1 MHDDRFVFAPRTV
14 SVLHYDDVAGMRAL
28 VRYALGDDARI
39 RLLASASTAD
49 ELLEQVA
56 ALSPDVVILDLAL
69 PDRDGLEL
77 MPELRSTAPTT
88 AIVVF
93 SAFLSTRMGQVA
105 EDLGAAAY
113 VEKGANLQEL
123 RDAIVNAAA
132 PSAD

>member
-1 MHDDRFVFAPRTV
+1 MRDDRVMFGSRTI

-28 VRYALGDDARI
+28 VRHALAEDARI

-49 ELLEQVA
+49 ELLDQVA
-56 ALSPDVVILDLAL
+56 EFSPDVVVLDLAM

-77 MPELRSTAPTT
+77 IPELQSTAPAT

-93 SAFLSTRMGQVA
+93 SAFLTTGMGRLA
-105 EDLGAAAY
+105 EELGAAFY

-123 RDAIVNAAA
+123 RDAIANA
-132 PSAD
+132 SGS